1 MAGGKKHQS
10 DPANDNSQKL
20 SQRMEKVVKN
30 IERIKQSVVNKT
42 ISFNPF
48 EIDCR
53 LEILKDYIN
62 QAMEVQSELD
72 VLNPDNEDRSALED
86 LCVSTKSLLLSLQAK
101 NRRSSLPESSFM
113 QAHQFRLPNMRL
125 PKFNEKYSDYKN
137 FMSLF
142 ENLVH
147 NDPTLTEIEKF
158 NHLISCLSDDALGTF
173 K

>member
-86 LCVSTKSLLLSLQAK
+86 LCVSTKSLLLSLQANIEDGVCQNLLLCK
-101 NRRSSLPESSFM
+101 LINLGFQICGSLNLM
-113 QAHQFRLPNMRL
+113 
-125 PKFNEKYSDYKN
+125 
-137 FMSLF
+137 
-142 ENLVH
+142 EN
-147 NDPTLTEIEKF
+147 I
-158 NHLISCLSDDALGTF
+158 LITKIL
-173 K
+173 

>member
-1 MAGGKKHQS
+1 
-10 DPANDNSQKL
+10 
-20 SQRMEKVVKN
+20 
-30 IERIKQSVVNKT
+30 
-42 ISFNPF
+42 
-48 EIDCR
+48 
-53 LEILKDYIN
+53 
-62 QAMEVQSELD
+62 MEVQSELD

>member
-1 MAGGKKHQS
+1 
-10 DPANDNSQKL
+10 
-20 SQRMEKVVKN
+20 MEKVVKN

-86 LCVSTKSLLLSLQAK
+86 LCVSTKSLLLSLQANIEDGVCQNLLLCKLINLGFQICGSLNLMK
-101 NRRSSLPESSFM
+101 N
-113 QAHQFRLPNMRL
+113 
-125 PKFNEKYSDYKN
+125 
-137 FMSLF
+137 
-142 ENLVH
+142 
-147 NDPTLTEIEKF
+147 I
-158 NHLISCLSDDALGTF
+158 LITKIL
-173 K
+173 